1 MRVYEIAK
9 EVGIP
14 AKDLIAKIRALGLE
28 VNNHMSSLD
37 ADGVARIKRSL
48 EKEKQSVAQPQQTQR
63 LATGGAVLRRR
74 SSGEKAP
81 DSGDDRSAEREPVR
95 AREPER
101 TAPPPSHAA
110 PGTVIRRRA
119 PDEMPVSH
127 SPGSQASHASSA
139 PAGSSSSVT
148 APPPRPVVRAPEPP
162 AASSVEPSQH
172 AEARPADRP
181 DRDSIE
187 QRPEPRPEHR
197 AEAQPAAPAAHAEE
211 PDRTDRTDRSNRP
224 AESPASVESRSNE
237 RPPEA
242 GERGER
248 VERAERPERE
258 PQRQEHVEQAAR
270 AEHVERA
277 PERTPDRAPERPA
290 AAPAQ
295 TERQPERP
303 ADRAA
308 ATTSDRA
315 PDRTPDRTSV
325 RPTEQRVE
333 RTGDRSHDRPAQS
346 ERPAHPERPAQY
358 DRPAHP
364 ERPAQYDRPAQP
376 AAARPSDRP
385 TGDSGRRP
393 DRVEPPMSAHGDRP
407 RSRVIVAGPQ
417 VVGRGGEQGQAQ
429 TARAPERSPGPPP
442 STPLPPRL
450 VSPRE
455 VRQPQI
461 EHKRPVEPTGDARS
475 HFERE
480 LERARARTAEREP
493 SRDEPGVR
501 SGPAPV
507 ENGEALAAS
516 QASPPVRNPSRPAV
530 GTVISLPPRIKI
542 TERTPATGRPA
553 PGPQP
558 VNPIRGR
565 YAQQQQ
571 QRGGPRGP
579 GGRPGPHNDFGR
591 KKLPLG
597 KKGKQTTITTPAEH
611 KRVIRIEDSITV
623 ADLARGMGIKSPE
636 VLKKLWGMGM
646 TGVNINAA
654 IDFDT
659 AQLLA
664 SEFGYEVQ
672 NVAFK
677 EEDVFAQKPDDNE
690 QMTPRSPVVTVMGHV
705 DHGKTTLLDSIRKAR
720 VAAGEAGGITQHVAA
735 YKVAAPGHGDI
746 VFLDT
751 PGHEA
756 FTEMRARGAQ
766 ATDIVVLV
774 VAANDGVMPQTLEA
788 LAHAKDAGVK
798 IIVAVNKIDMPDAA
812 PDRVR
817 QQLADHGLIP
827 EEWGGDTI
835 YANVSA
841 LRGEGIDNLL
851 AQIAAT
857 ADFLELRANPD
868 KPASGLVIEARLDR
882 NRGPMAT
889 ILIQEGTLKV
899 GDMLVAGRTFGK
911 VRAMLDD
918 RGNSL
923 DEAGPSTPIEVLGL
937 DGVPEAGDQ
946 VNAAE
951 DDKVA
956 KQVVEHRR
964 QQERK
969 RELGSKQRFSLEN
982 MMERNTEG
990 AIKELKVVLKA
1001 DVQGSAEALKASLT
1015 KLSTEKVKVNVIAA
1029 AVGGIT
1035 ESDVNLAKAGGAII
1049 VGFHVRPA
1057 GSGKSAKHAEQ
1068 EGVEIRL
1075 YDIIYDALDDVKAAM
1090 AGLLAPIKREVAMG
1104 KLQVRDTFSIPKMGT
1119 VAGCMVTEGK
1129 ITRKAH
1135 LRIIRDAVQVYE
1147 GKVGSLR
1154 RFKDDVSEVQ
1164 QGYECGVM
1172 VAGWNEI
1179 KQNDVIEAYEVI
1191 EEAAQ
1196 L

>member
-14 AKDLIAKIRALGLE
+14 NKDLIAKIRALGLE

-37 ADGVARIKRSL
+37 ADDVARIKRSL
-48 EKEKQSVAQPQQTQR
+48 EKEKQSVAQPQQTQK
-63 LATGGAVLRRR
+63 LSTGGAVLRRR
-74 SSGEKAP
+74 STGDKPNET
-81 DSGDDRSAEREPVR
+81 SGDERSTEREPVR
-95 AREPER
+95 ARTPEPER
-101 TAPPPSHAA
+101 PVTPPPM
-110 PGTVIRRRA
+110 VRRRA
-119 PDEMPVSH
+119 PEDAPV
-127 SPGSQASHASSA
+127 
-139 PAGSSSSVT
+139 
-148 APPPRPVVRAPEPP
+148 APPPRPIAVRAPEPAP
-162 AASSVEPSQH
+162 QAVEPAR
-172 AEARPADRP
+172 AEARPVERA
-181 DRDSIE
+181 
-187 QRPEPRPEHR
+187 PERSER
-197 AEAQPAAPAAHAEE
+197 VEASASEAPAASPPTERAERTPE
-211 PDRTDRTDRSNRP
+211 PLASR
-224 AESPASVESRSNE
+224 ESPVAAASQE
-237 RPPEA
+237 PT
-242 GERGER
+242 ERGER
-248 VERAERPERE
+248 VER
-258 PQRQEHVEQAAR
+258 VEQRPDPVEQVAR
-270 AEHVERA
+270 IEQVERA
-277 PERTPDRAPERPA
+277 PERTERPA
-290 AAPAQ
+290 EPVVARA
-295 TERQPERP
+295 PERP
-303 ADRAA
+303 ADRAPEPA
-308 ATTSDRA
+308 PARASDRPVERAAA
-315 PDRTPDRTSV
+315 PD
-325 RPTEQRVE
+325 
-333 RTGDRSHDRPAQS
+333 
-346 ERPAHPERPAQY
+346 
-358 DRPAHP
+358 
-364 ERPAQYDRPAQP
+364 
-376 AAARPSDRP
+376 RPSDRSP
-385 TGDSGRRP
+385 ERTSDRPAERSNDRAPAPSERAAASHDRAPAPSERSSDRPADRGAPRPGDRAPHGPGPQAGPRNGPSSDAGRRP
-393 DRVEPPMSAHGDRP
+393 EPAMSAQGQQ

-417 VVGRGGEQGQAQ
+417 VVGGRGGEQQVQAPPP
-429 TARAPERSPGPPP
+429 RAPERSPSPPP
-442 STPLPPRL
+442 STQLPPRV
-450 VSPRE
+450 VSPRGE
-455 VRQPQI
+455 MRQPTV
-461 EHKRPVEPTGDARS
+461 EHKRPTIEQPGDARS
-475 HFERE
+475 RFELE
-480 LERARARTAEREP
+480 LERARARTAERPAEP
-493 SRDEPGVR
+493 VVR
-501 SGPAPV
+501 PAAPV
-507 ENGEALAAS
+507 ENGEV
-516 QASPPVRNPSRPAV
+516 QAPPARDPSRPAV

-611 KRVIRIEDSITV
+611 KRIIRIEDSITV
-623 ADLARGMGIKSPE
+623 ADLARNMGIKSPE

-659 AQLLA
+659 AQILA
-664 SEFGYEVQ
+664 NEFAYEVQ

-677 EEDVFAQKPDDNE
+677 EEDIFSQKVDDNE

-798 IIVAVNKIDMPDAA
+798 IIVAVNKIDTPDAA

-841 LRGEGIDNLL
+841 LRGEGIENLL
-851 AQIAAT
+851 SQIAAT
-857 ADFLELRANPD
+857 ADFLELRANAD
-868 KPASGLVIEARLDR
+868 KPAAGLVIEARLDR

-918 RGNSL
+918 RGNNL
-923 DEAGPSTPIEVLGL
+923 EEAGPSTPIEVLGL
-937 DGVPEAGDQ
+937 DGVPDAGDQ

-964 QQERK
+964 QIERK

-982 MMERNTEG
+982 MMERNSAG
-990 AIKELKVVLKA
+990 ASKELKVVLKA
-1001 DVQGSAEALKASLT
+1001 DVQGSAEAIKASLV

-1029 AVGGIT
+1029 GVGGIT
-1035 ESDVNLAKAGGAII
+1035 ETDVNLAKAGGAII

-1057 GSGKSAKHAEQ
+1057 GKSSKHAEQ

-1075 YDIIYDALDDVKAAM
+1075 YDIIYDALDDVRSAM

-1104 KLQVRDTFSIPKMGT
+1104 KLQVRDTFSIPKIGT
-1119 VAGCMVTEGK
+1119 VAGCMVTDGK

-1135 LRIIRDAVQVYE
+1135 LRIIRDAVQIYE

-1154 RFKDDVSEVQ
+1154 RFKDDVSEVAN
-1164 QGYECGVM
+1164 GYECGVM
-1172 VAGWNEI
+1172 IAGWNEL
-1179 KQNDVIEAYEVI
+1179 KANDVIEAYEVI

>member
-14 AKDLIAKIRALGLE
+14 NKDLIAKIRALGLE

-37 ADGVARIKRSL
+37 ADDVARIRRSL
-48 EKEKQSVAQPQQTQR
+48 EKEKQTVAQPQQTQK
-63 LATGGAVLRRR
+63 LSTGGAVLRRR
-74 SSGEKAP
+74 SAGDKP
-81 DSGDDRSAEREPVR
+81 DASDERSTEREPVR
-95 AREPER
+95 ARPSEPDR
-101 TAPPPSHAA
+101 HAPPAPAA
-110 PGTVIRRRA
+110 AQAPVVRRRVAEEA
-119 PDEMPVSH
+119 PVVTPTPVPS
-127 SPGSQASHASSA
+127 
-139 PAGSSSSVT
+139 
-148 APPPRPVVRAPEPP
+148 PRPVARTPEPVV
-162 AASSVEPSQH
+162 AS
-172 AEARPADRP
+172 
-181 DRDSIE
+181 
-187 QRPEPRPEHR
+187 RPE
-197 AEAQPAAPAAHAEE
+197 
-211 PDRTDRTDRSNRP
+211 
-224 AESPASVESRSNE
+224 V
-237 RPPEA
+237 
-242 GERGER
+242 
-248 VERAERPERE
+248 
-258 PQRQEHVEQAAR
+258 
-270 AEHVERA
+270 VERA
-277 PERTPDRAPERPA
+277 PEPAPQVVARPVERPVEPVAPPPARDVPAAPPAEARASEPPAERPVERAAERPAEPVVEARPAPVAEPVAPPPAVERVEVTSKPAAPAERAPAAAAAPQPTERGDRGDRVEQQPERVERTERTEQPRPRVEAAPAPTPAPAPRAERAPERPERAPERVAARPPERNDRAPERPV
-290 AAPAQ
+290 
-295 TERQPERP
+295 
-303 ADRAA
+303 
-308 ATTSDRA
+308 
-315 PDRTPDRTSV
+315 PDRGP
-325 RPTEQRVE
+325 P
-333 RTGDRSHDRPAQS
+333 
-346 ERPAHPERPAQY
+346 
-358 DRPAHP
+358 
-364 ERPAQYDRPAQP
+364 
-376 AAARPSDRP
+376 RPSGPHGPSGPSGQPRHNDRQQ
-385 TGDSGRRP
+385 TGPGPARNSQPSDANRSPGRGEQP
-393 DRVEPPMSAHGDRP
+393 NAAHGDR

-417 VVGRGGEQGQAQ
+417 IVSRGGEQAQ
-429 TARAPERSPGPPP
+429 QVQHARGPERAPGPPP
-442 STPLPPRL
+442 STPLPPRV
-450 VSPRE
+450 VSPRGE
-455 VRQPQI
+455 ARQPVV
-461 EHKRPVEPTGDARS
+461 EHKRPTEPARDARS
-475 HFERE
+475 QFELE

-493 SRDEPGVR
+493 TRSDEPVQR
-501 SGPAPV
+501 TVVAP
-507 ENGEALAAS
+507 ENGEATA
-516 QASPPVRNPSRPAV
+516 PPLRDPSRPAV

-542 TERTPATGRPA
+542 TERTPAVGRPA
-553 PGPQP
+553 PGPTP

-565 YAQQQQ
+565 FAQQQQ

-579 GGRPGPHNDFGR
+579 GGRPGGFNDIGR

-611 KRVIRIEDSITV
+611 KRIIRIEDSITV
-623 ADLARGMGIKSPE
+623 ADLARSMGVKAPE

-654 IDFDT
+654 IDLDT
-659 AQLLA
+659 AQLLS

-677 EEDVFAQKPDDNE
+677 EEDIFAQKPDDSE
-690 QMTPRSPVVTVMGHV
+690 QMVPRSPVVTVMGHV

-857 ADFLELRANPD
+857 SDFLELRANPN
-868 KPASGLVIEARLDR
+868 KPAAGLVIEARLDR

-889 ILIQEGTLKV
+889 ILIQEGTMKV
-899 GDMLVAGRTFGK
+899 GDMVVAGRTFGK

-923 DEAGPSTPIEVLGL
+923 EEAGPSTPIEVLGL

-982 MMERNTEG
+982 MMERNSEG
-990 AIKELKVVLKA
+990 ASKELKVVLKA
-1001 DVQGSAEALKASLT
+1001 DVQGSAEAIKASLI

-1029 AVGGIT
+1029 GVGGIT

-1057 GSGKSAKHAEQ
+1057 GKSAKHAEQ
-1068 EGVEIRL
+1068 EEVEIRL

-1164 QGYECGVM
+1164 NGYECGVM
-1172 VAGWNEI
+1172 IAGWNEI

>member
-1 MRVYEIAK
+1 M
-9 EVGIP
+9 
-14 AKDLIAKIRALGLE
+14 
-28 VNNHMSSLD
+28 
-37 ADGVARIKRSL
+37 
-48 EKEKQSVAQPQQTQR
+48 
-63 LATGGAVLRRR
+63 
-74 SSGEKAP
+74 
-81 DSGDDRSAEREPVR
+81 
-95 AREPER
+95 
-101 TAPPPSHAA
+101 
-110 PGTVIRRRA
+110 
-119 PDEMPVSH
+119 
-127 SPGSQASHASSA
+127 AS
-139 PAGSSSSVT
+139 
-148 APPPRPVVRAPEPP
+148 
-162 AASSVEPSQH
+162 
-172 AEARPADRP
+172 
-181 DRDSIE
+181 
-187 QRPEPRPEHR
+187 
-197 AEAQPAAPAAHAEE
+197 
-211 PDRTDRTDRSNRP
+211 
-224 AESPASVESRSNE
+224 
-237 RPPEA
+237 
-242 GERGER
+242 
-248 VERAERPERE
+248 
-258 PQRQEHVEQAAR
+258 
-270 AEHVERA
+270 
-277 PERTPDRAPERPA
+277 
-290 AAPAQ
+290 
-295 TERQPERP
+295 
-303 ADRAA
+303 
-308 ATTSDRA
+308 
-315 PDRTPDRTSV
+315 
-325 RPTEQRVE
+325 
-333 RTGDRSHDRPAQS
+333 
-346 ERPAHPERPAQY
+346 
-358 DRPAHP
+358 
-364 ERPAQYDRPAQP
+364 
-376 AAARPSDRP
+376 
-385 TGDSGRRP
+385 
-393 DRVEPPMSAHGDRP
+393 HGDR
-407 RSRVIVAGPQ
+407 RSRVIVPGPQ
-417 VVGRGGEQGQAQ
+417 VVGRGGDIHAQ
-429 TARAPERSPGPPP
+429 TARAPERTPAPPP
-442 STPLPPRL
+442 STPLPPRV
-450 VSPRE
+450 VSPRA
-455 VRQPQI
+455 PQV
-461 EHKRPVEPTGDARS
+461 EHKRTDPVLDARS
-475 HFERE
+475 QFERE

-493 SRDEPGVR
+493 R
-501 SGPAPV
+501 SGTDEV
-507 ENGEALAAS
+507 QVDNGE
-516 QASPPVRNPSRPAV
+516 QAPPPSPPTRDPSRPAV
-530 GTVISLPPRIKI
+530 GSVISLPPRIKI
-542 TERTPATGRPA
+542 TERTPATGRPP

-565 YAQQQQ
+565 FAQQQQ

-611 KRVIRIEDSITV
+611 KRVIRIEDTITV
-623 ADLARGMGIKSPE
+623 ADLARNMGIKAPE

-659 AQLLA
+659 AQILA

-677 EEDVFAQKPDDNE
+677 EEDVFAQKIDDSE
-690 QMTPRSPVVTVMGHV
+690 QLLPRSPVVTVMGHV
-705 DHGKTTLLDSIRKAR
+705 DHGKTTLLDSIRKSR

-735 YKVAAPGHGDI
+735 YKVSAAGHGDI

-788 LAHAKDAGVK
+788 LSHAKDAGVK
-798 IIVAVNKIDMPDAA
+798 IIVAVNKVDMPDAQ

-841 LRGEGIDNLL
+841 LRGDGIDNLL

-857 ADFLELRANPD
+857 SEFLELKANPN
-868 KPASGLVIEARLDR
+868 KQAAGLVIEARLDR

-889 ILIQEGTLKV
+889 LLIQEGTLRV

-918 RGNSL
+918 RGNGL
-923 DEAGPSTPIEVLGL
+923 EEAGPSTPIEVLGL
-937 DGVPEAGDQ
+937 DGVPDAGDQ

-969 RELGSKQRFSLEN
+969 RELSSKQRFSLEN
-982 MMERNTEG
+982 LMERNSEG
-990 AIKELKVVLKA
+990 ASKELKVVLKA
-1001 DVQGSAEALKASLT
+1001 DVQGSAEALKASLG
-1015 KLSTEKVKVNVIAA
+1015 KLSTDKVRVNVIAA

-1057 GSGKSAKHAEQ
+1057 GKSSKLAEQ

-1104 KLQVRDTFSIPKMGT
+1104 KLNVRETFSIPKMGV

-1147 GKVGSLR
+1147 GKVASLR

>member
-14 AKDLIAKIRALGLE
+14 NKDLIAKIRALGLE

-37 ADGVARIKRSL
+37 ADDVARIKRSL
-48 EKEKQSVAQPQQTQR
+48 EKEKQSVAQPQQTR
-63 LATGGAVLRRR
+63 PLAPGGAVLRRR
-74 SSGEKAP
+74 SSGERPNESA
-81 DSGDDRSAEREPVR
+81 GEERSTEREPIR
-95 AREPER
+95 ARTPQAEPER
-101 TAPPPSHAA
+101 PAPAGPA
-110 PGTVIRRRA
+110 PVIRRRVVA
-119 PDEMPVSH
+119 EDTPQTPS
-127 SPGSQASHASSA
+127 SAASSSPRPVMRA
-139 PAGSSSSVT
+139 PESA
-148 APPPRPVVRAPEPP
+148 APPPVAESRPVEARSVEPRPERSERPAGAAGAERPASSERAAGGERERAAGAERAESPPEPRVERTEPGTESRGEPRAEPRVEAQDESARQPAQAERPAEPREVAERADRSERTDRSSRPEAASARSEAGAPAERAPEPP
-162 AASSVEPSQH
+162 PVRAVERAPEPG
-172 AEARPADRP
+172 A
-181 DRDSIE
+181 
-187 QRPEPRPEHR
+187 RPEP
-197 AEAQPAAPAAHAEE
+197 
-211 PDRTDRTDRSNRP
+211 
-224 AESPASVESRSNE
+224 
-237 RPPEA
+237 
-242 GERGER
+242 
-248 VERAERPERE
+248 RAERPERAGRASE
-258 PQRQEHVEQAAR
+258 SPPVQR
-270 AEHVERA
+270 VERA
-277 PERTPDRAPERPA
+277 PERMPE
-290 AAPAQ
+290 
-295 TERQPERP
+295 
-303 ADRAA
+303 
-308 ATTSDRA
+308 
-315 PDRTPDRTSV
+315 RTPDREH
-325 RPTEQRVE
+325 RPA
-333 RTGDRSHDRPAQS
+333 GGGHDRPPHHG
-346 ERPAHPERPAQY
+346 PARTV
-358 DRPAHP
+358 
-364 ERPAQYDRPAQP
+364 
-376 AAARPSDRP
+376 DRP
-385 TGDSGRRP
+385 TSVDVGRRS
-393 DRVEPPMSAHGDRP
+393 DAPMSAHGDRP
-407 RSRVIVAGPQ
+407 RSRVIVAGPH
-417 VVGRGGEQGQAQ
+417 VVGRGGDAGQTQ
-429 TARAPERSPGPPP
+429 TMRAPERTNTPPP
-442 STPLPPRL
+442 STPLPPRV
-450 VSPRE
+450 VSPRT
-455 VRQPQI
+455 PQI
-461 EHKRPVEPTGDARS
+461 EHKRPEPTMDARS
-475 HFERE
+475 QFERE

-493 SRDEPGVR
+493 PRANEEVHSSDNGEQ
-501 SGPAPV
+501 APV
-507 ENGEALAAS
+507 
-516 QASPPVRNPSRPAV
+516 PPTRDPSRPAV

-542 TERTPATGRPA
+542 TERTPATGRPP

-565 YAQQQQ
+565 FAQQQQ
-571 QRGGPRGP
+571 QRGGPRP
-579 GGRPGPHNDFGR
+579 GGRPGQHNDFGR

-611 KRVIRIEDSITV
+611 KRVIRIEDTITV
-623 ADLARGMGIKSPE
+623 ADLARNMGIKAPE

-646 TGVNINAA
+646 TGVNINAS

-659 AQLLA
+659 AQILS

-677 EEDVFAQKPDDNE
+677 EEDVFAQKVDESE

-841 LRGEGIDNLL
+841 LRGEGIENLL

-868 KPASGLVIEARLDR
+868 KQASGLVIEARLDR

-889 ILIQEGTLKV
+889 ILIQEGTLRV

-969 RELGSKQRFSLEN
+969 RELSSKQRFSLEN
-982 MMERNTEG
+982 LMERNSEG

-1001 DVQGSAEALKASLT
+1001 DVQGSAEAIKASLT

-1029 AVGGIT
+1029 GVGGIT
-1035 ESDVNLAKAGGAII
+1035 ETDVNLAHAGGAII

-1057 GSGKSAKHAEQ
+1057 GKSSKHAEQ

-1090 AGLLAPIKREVAMG
+1090 AGLLAPIKREVAIG
-1104 KLQVRDTFSIPKMGT
+1104 KLAVRDTFSIPKMGT

>member
-14 AKDLIAKIRALGLE
+14 NKDLIAKIRALGLE

-37 ADGVARIKRSL
+37 PDDVVRIKRSL
-48 EKEKQSVAQPQQTQR
+48 EKEKQTVAQPQQTQR

-74 SSGEKAP
+74 ASGEKPADP
-81 DSGDDRSAEREPVR
+81 AGDERGVEREPARARPSQPEIDRSAPS
-95 AREPER
+95 ASH
-101 TAPPPSHAA
+101 PPATP
-110 PGTVIRRRA
+110 VIRRRVEDA
-119 PDEMPVSH
+119 P
-127 SPGSQASHASSA
+127 SA
-139 PAGSSSSVT
+139 PS
-148 APPPRPVVRAPEPP
+148 APPAPKPVVRTPEPVVTPPVVARTEPIQPQEARPPERPLERSHATEPP
-162 AASSVEPSQH
+162 APRIEPAAAPPTEPAAAPPTEAPVKQPVDRVERPLVTTTTASAEP
-172 AEARPADRP
+172 
-181 DRDSIE
+181 I
-187 QRPEPRPEHR
+187 PEH
-197 AEAQPAAPAAHAEE
+197 
-211 PDRTDRTDRSNRP
+211 
-224 AESPASVESRSNE
+224 
-237 RPPEA
+237 
-242 GERGER
+242 GERT
-248 VERAERPERE
+248 ERAERTERD
-258 PQRQEHVEQAAR
+258 QRVDQVERAAR
-270 AEHVERA
+270 PASVERA
-277 PERTPDRAPERPA
+277 PERAPEPAPAHAETRPGDRAPERLTP
-290 AAPAQ
+290 
-295 TERQPERP
+295 ERLTSERTPERTPERP
-303 ADRAA
+303 MA
-308 ATTSDRA
+308 
-315 PDRTPDRTSV
+315 
-325 RPTEQRVE
+325 
-333 RTGDRSHDRPAQS
+333 RPAERVHEQAHAAVARPV
-346 ERPAHPERPAQY
+346 ERPAHTDKPAPPMSARGV
-358 DRPAHP
+358 DRGI
-364 ERPAQYDRPAQP
+364 DR
-376 AAARPSDRP
+376 SP

-393 DRVEPPMSAHGDRP
+393 DRTDTPAQVQGDRP

-417 VVGRGGEQGQAQ
+417 VVGRPGDQPQVQ
-429 TARAPERSPGPPP
+429 TARPPERAPAPPP
-442 STPLPPRL
+442 STPLPPRV
-450 VSPRE
+450 VSPRD
-455 VRQPQI
+455 VRSPQV
-461 EHKRPVEPTGDARS
+461 EHRRGPESFGDARS
-475 HFERE
+475 RFELE

-493 SRDEPGVR
+493 AR
-501 SGPAPV
+501 SEEVVGAGD
-507 ENGEALAAS
+507 GEH
-516 QASPPVRNPSRPAV
+516 QSPPPRDPSRPAV
-530 GTVISLPPRIKI
+530 GSVISLPPRIKI
-542 TERTPATGRPA
+542 TERTPAAGRPP

-565 YAQQQQ
+565 FAQQQQ
-571 QRGGPRGP
+571 QRGGPRAPG

-623 ADLARGMGIKSPE
+623 ADLARNMGIKAPE

-659 AQLLA
+659 AQILA

-677 EEDVFAQKPDDNE
+677 EEDVFAQKADNSE
-690 QMTPRSPVVTVMGHV
+690 QMVPRSPVVTVMGHV

-735 YKVAAPGHGDI
+735 YKVMAPGHGDI

-817 QQLADHGLIP
+817 QQLAEHGLIP

-841 LRGEGIDNLL
+841 LRGEGIENLL

-868 KPASGLVIEARLDR
+868 KPAAGLVIEARLDR
-882 NRGPMAT
+882 TRGPMAT
-889 ILIQEGTLKV
+889 ILIQEGTLRV
-899 GDMLVAGRTFGK
+899 GDIVVAGRTFGK

-923 DEAGPSTPIEVLGL
+923 EEAGPSTPIEVLGL

-951 DDKVA
+951 DDKIA

-982 MMERNTEG
+982 MMERNSEG
-990 AIKELKVVLKA
+990 ASKELKVVLKA

-1057 GSGKSAKHAEQ
+1057 GKSSKHAEQ

-1104 KLQVRDTFSIPKMGT
+1104 KLAVRDTFSIPKMGT

-1172 VAGWNEI
+1172 IAGWNEV

>member
-14 AKDLIAKIRALGLE
+14 NKDLIAKIRALGLE

-37 ADGVARIKRSL
+37 ADDVARIKRSL
-48 EKEKQSVAQPQQTQR
+48 EKEKQSVAQPQQTQK
-63 LATGGAVLRRR
+63 LSTGGAVLRRR
-74 SSGEKAP
+74 STGDKANETA
-81 DSGDDRSAEREPVR
+81 GDDRSTEREPVR

-101 TAPPPSHAA
+101 PTAPPPM
-110 PGTVIRRRA
+110 VRRRA
-119 PDEMPVSH
+119 PED
-127 SPGSQASHASSA
+127 A
-139 PAGSSSSVT
+139 PI
-148 APPPRPVVRAPEPP
+148 APPPRPVTVQAPDPAPQAAEPPRAVERASESSERASASQAPASTPPPTERAERSPEPL
-162 AASSVEPSQH
+162 AVATSQ
-172 AEARPADRP
+172 EL
-181 DRDSIE
+181 
-187 QRPEPRPEHR
+187 
-197 AEAQPAAPAAHAEE
+197 
-211 PDRTDRTDRSNRP
+211 T
-224 AESPASVESRSNE
+224 
-237 RPPEA
+237 
-242 GERGER
+242 ERGER
-248 VERAERPERE
+248 VERAEQRPDPVDQIARI
-258 PQRQEHVEQAAR
+258 EQ
-270 AEHVERA
+270 VERA
-277 PERTPDRAPERPA
+277 QEATERPAEPVVARAPERPA
-290 AAPAQ
+290 ERAAAP
-295 TERQPERP
+295 ERPIDRPNDRPNDRPPERSNDRAPAPSERAAATNDRSNERP
-303 ADRAA
+303 ADRAPA
-308 ATTSDRA
+308 PSERLNDRSADRGA
-315 PDRTPDRTSV
+315 PRPGDRTSQGPGSQAGP
-325 RPTEQRVE
+325 RN
-333 RTGDRSHDRPAQS
+333 G
-346 ERPAHPERPAQY
+346 
-358 DRPAHP
+358 
-364 ERPAQYDRPAQP
+364 
-376 AAARPSDRP
+376 SDA
-385 TGDSGRRP
+385 GRRP
-393 DRVEPPMSAHGDRP
+393 EPAMSAQGQQ

-417 VVGRGGEQGQAQ
+417 VVGGRGGEQQVQAQ
-429 TARAPERSPGPPP
+429 APRAPDRAPSPPP
-442 STPLPPRL
+442 STQLPPRV
-450 VSPRE
+450 VSPRGE
-455 VRQPQI
+455 MRQPTV
-461 EHKRPVEPTGDARS
+461 EHKRPTIEQPGDARS
-475 HFERE
+475 RFELE
-480 LERARARTAEREP
+480 LERARARTAERPAEP
-493 SRDEPGVR
+493 VARTV
-501 SGPAPV
+501 APV
-507 ENGEALAAS
+507 ENGEV
-516 QASPPVRNPSRPAV
+516 QAPPARDPSRPAV

-611 KRVIRIEDSITV
+611 KRIIRIEDSITV
-623 ADLARGMGIKSPE
+623 ADLARNMGIKSPE

-659 AQLLA
+659 AQILA
-664 SEFGYEVQ
+664 NEFAYEVQ

-677 EEDVFAQKPDDNE
+677 EEDIFSQKVDDNE

-798 IIVAVNKIDMPDAA
+798 IIVAVNKIDTPDAA

-851 AQIAAT
+851 SQISAT
-857 ADFLELRANPD
+857 SDFLELRANAN

-889 ILIQEGTLKV
+889 ILIQEGTLKL
-899 GDMLVAGRTFGK
+899 GDMVIAGRTFGK

-923 DEAGPSTPIEVLGL
+923 QEAGPSTPIEVLGL
-937 DGVPEAGDQ
+937 DGVPDAGDQ

-964 QQERK
+964 QIERK

-982 MMERNTEG
+982 MMERNSAG
-990 AIKELKVVLKA
+990 ASKELKVVLKA
-1001 DVQGSAEALKASLT
+1001 DVQGSAEAIKASLT
-1015 KLSTEKVKVNVIAA
+1015 KLSTVKVKVNVIAA
-1029 AVGGIT
+1029 GVGGIT

-1057 GSGKSAKHAEQ
+1057 GKSSKHAEQ

-1075 YDIIYDALDDVKAAM
+1075 YDIIYDALDDVRSAM

-1119 VAGCMVTEGK
+1119 VAGCMVTDGK

-1154 RFKDDVSEVQ
+1154 RFKDDVSEVTN
-1164 QGYECGVM
+1164 GYECGVM

-1179 KQNDVIEAYEVI
+1179 KSNDVIEAYEVI